1 MMGSMSTRALLTAFA
16 VLLVTA
22 APAAATSTTQT
33 ATLGQV
39 TATLSYDYTLT
50 MRDGAASFANVTVAV
65 SRAGVQLVDKTLGAT
80 CDYCTPWPAGGAS
93 ASNPSIF
100 VRDLDADGEP
110 EVLVNLYTGGA
121 NCCYY
126 TETWRFDAA
135 QNKYIEKVLQPG
147 GSFPYTLKDLNNDGA
162 PEFKSYDYRFAY
174 KYGSN
179 ADTPHPLRIF
189 DWKGGQLIDV
199 TLAYPAL
206 AAADAAQY
214 YRGYLKYRK
223 VKDVSV
229 RGLLAAYLAS
239 SYNAGNGK
247 VAWRRIVAAY
257 RRGDVN
263 KKFAD
268 EAGPHGRAYLKSLRS
283 FLKKLGYL
291 RTG

>member
-1 MMGSMSTRALLTAFA
+1 MPTRALLTAFA

-22 APAAATSTTQT
+22 APAAAASTSQT
-33 ATLGQV
+33 ATRGQV
-39 TATLSYDYTLT
+39 TATLSYDYTQT
-50 MRDGAASFANVTVAV
+50 MREGVSSFANMKVAV
-65 SRAGVQLVDKTLGAT
+65 SRAGVQLVDKTLGTCAT
-80 CDYCTPWPAGGAS
+80 CAPWPAGGAS
-93 ASNPSIF
+93 GSNPSIF
-100 VRDLDADGEP
+100 VRDLDADAEP

-126 TETWRFDAA
+126 TEIWRFDDA
-135 QNKYIEKVLQPG
+135 QQKYIDKTLQPG
-147 GSFPYTLKDLNNDGA
+147 GSFPYTLRDLNKDGT
-162 PEFKSYDYRFAY
+162 PEFKTYDYRFAY

-179 ADTPHPLRIF
+179 ADTPRPLRIF
-189 DWKGGQLIDV
+189 DWNRGRLVDV
-199 TLAYPAL
+199 TIAYPTL

-223 VKDVSV
+223 AKDVSV

-247 VAWRRIVAAY
+247 VAWRRVVAAY

-263 KKFAD
+263 KKVAD
-268 EAGPHGRAYLKSLRS
+268 AAGPYGSAYLKSLRS

-291 RTG
+291 RTT

>member
-1 MMGSMSTRALLTAFA
+1 MASMPTRALLTAVA

-22 APAAATSTTQT
+22 APAAATATTQT
-33 ATLGQV
+33 ATRGQV
-39 TATLSYDYTLT
+39 TATLSYDHTQT
-50 MRDGAASFANVTVAV
+50 MRDGASSFANMNVTV
-65 SRAGVQLVDKTLGAT
+65 SRAGVQLVDKALSVT
-80 CDYCTPWPAGGAS
+80 CDGCTPWPAGGPS
-93 ASNPSIF
+93 TSNPSIF
-100 VRDLDADGEP
+100 VRDLDADAEY

-126 TETWRFDAA
+126 TEIWRFDDA
-135 QNKYIEKVLQPG
+135 QQKYVEKTLQPG
-147 GSFPYTLKDLNNDGA
+147 GSFPYSLRDLNNDGA
-162 PEFKSYDYRFAY
+162 PEFKTYDYRFAY

-179 ADTPHPLRIF
+179 ADTPRPLRIF
-189 DWKGGQLIDV
+189 DWSGGKLVDV
-199 TLAYPAL
+199 TIAYPKL
-206 AAADAAQY
+206 AARDAAQY

-257 RRGDVN
+257 RRGDVD
-263 KKFAD
+263 KKF
-268 EAGPHGRAYLKSLRS
+268 EGEPGPYGSAYLKSLRS

-291 RTG
+291 RTA